1 MNILKEIIR
10 ETIDDLNGL
19 AFGSSLL
26 YSPKDKIFFEDRY
39 LKIVS
44 LLPEIKKDDV
54 GLEIGLCG
62 GILAF
67 SLKRIFFLEKL
78 YTLEH
83 PITCKQ
89 FTREYLSEL
98 KRNRIIF
105 KQVDLHNGK
114 LPWVSKFFNFVI
126 FSDVLEHLIPADI
139 PAVFKEIN
147 RVLKKNGW
155 LLVTTPNISSLI
167 KRIKLLLGKSPIGF
181 DLTLHENA
189 TYGHIREYTM
199 NESISL
205 LQSEGFT
212 IVRKNYYMIDVKR
225 SFFTRLEFIC
235 SKILPGFANSIG
247 ILARKP

>member
-1 MNILKEIIR
+1 MEIPKKTIKK
-10 ETIDDLNGL
+10 TIDDLNGL
-19 AFGSSLL
+19 AFGNSRL
-26 YSPKDKIFFEDRY
+26 YSPKDKIFFESRY
-39 LKIVS
+39 FKIVS

-67 SLKRIFFLEKL
+67 SLKRIFFLDRL

-89 FTREYLSEL
+89 FTKKYLSAL
-98 KRNRIIF
+98 KRNGIIL
-105 KQVDLHNGK
+105 KQIDLHNDK
-114 LPWVSKFFNFVI
+114 LPWFSEFFNFVI
-126 FSDVLEHLIPADI
+126 FSDILEHLIPADI
-139 PAVFKEIN
+139 PAVFKEIS

-155 LLVTTPNISSLI
+155 LFVTTPNISSLI
-167 KRIKLLLGKSPIGF
+167 KRIKLLFGKNPLEF
-181 DLTLHENA
+181 DLRLHENA

-199 NESISL
+199 NELISL
-205 LQSEGFT
+205 LQSERFT
-212 IVRKNYYMIDVKR
+212 IARKSYYMIDVKR
-225 SFFTRLEFIC
+225 NFFTRLEFIC